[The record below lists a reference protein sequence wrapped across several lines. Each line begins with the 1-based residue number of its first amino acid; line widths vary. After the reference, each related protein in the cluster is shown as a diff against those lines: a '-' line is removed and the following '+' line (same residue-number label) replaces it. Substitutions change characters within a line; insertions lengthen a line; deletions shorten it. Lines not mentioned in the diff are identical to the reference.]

1 MRSYALLDKVWVQ
14 LSCKHTRAY
23 GPRLELRLLD
33 AETHAGARSAA
44 ASRAPAR
51 PAASSLSNAMREVIK
66 TRVTRTPIGTADDDD
81 DDDGDDDARA
91 VENLNVV
98 PAASPSR
105 ARRDASLAPL
115 TRLVL
120 NDDVAVTVDDSPI
133 HRLRITKQTRDRRPG
148 DRLARRLAAAAWA
161 RLAATRA
168 AGEAG
173 RARYEKRRRRVDDA
187 LARVR
192 VAKDDE

>member
-1 MRSYALLDKVWVQ
+1 
-14 LSCKHTRAY
+14 
-23 GPRLELRLLD
+23 
-33 AETHAGARSAA
+33 
-44 ASRAPAR
+44 
-51 PAASSLSNAMREVIK
+51 MREVIK

-105 ARRDASLAPL
+105 VRRDASLAPL

-133 HRLRITKQTRDRRPG
+133 HSLRITKQTRDRRPG

-173 RARYEKRRRRVDDA
+173 RARYEKRRRRVVDA